1 MVPPLEQREKQR
13 AKETST
19 VTEPPTPPSRTTEAT
34 PDTKCGANKAVALDA
49 ASFENPTTSPS
60 NTARTKE
67 RPAEREE
74 CYPPSTSTE
83 AQSHA
88 LSESQQLWNA
98 AYDSLKEE
106 EGTRELVGSYLKTL
120 MKVLGT
126 DPDIVSDVD
135 VSADLNDPTKRQMFM
150 KKLVADGQAKIS
162 TSSSIT
168 KGVGDIAKF
177 ILSAKGMVD
186 LAIQNIPQA
195 ALPWAGVCI
204 GLQVGDA
211 LTFGWLLSTNL
222 HPDPVESCES
232 VECQPGWHRA
242 RRL

>member
-1 MVPPLEQREKQR
+1 M
-13 AKETST
+13 
-19 VTEPPTPPSRTTEAT
+19 TEPLTPPGRTTEAT
-34 PDTKCGANKAVALDA
+34 PDTKCGANKAVAPDA
-49 ASFENPTTSPS
+49 ASFEKPTTSPS
-60 NTARTKE
+60 NTAQTKG
-67 RPAEREE
+67 RPVEREE

-88 LSESQQLWNA
+88 LPESQQLWNA

-120 MKVLGT
+120 MEVLGT
-126 DPDIVSDVD
+126 DPDVVSDAD
-135 VSADLNDPTKRQMFM
+135 VSANLNDPTKRQMLM

-168 KGVGDIAKF
+168 QGVGDVAKF
-177 ILSAKGMVD
+177 VLSAKGMVD
-186 LAIQNIPQA
+186 VAIRNIPQA
-195 ALPWAGVCI
+195 ALPWAGVCV
-204 GLQVGDA
+204 GLQVGDT
-211 LTFGWLLSTNL
+211 LTFGWLLNTDL

-232 VECQPGWHRA
+232 VERQPGWHRA